1 MIEEQYAPLG
11 CLKLDYILDL
21 GANAGLASIWFLHRF
36 PDAAIVAV
44 EPNPDNYQIISM
56 NLAPNDERVRIVKGA
71 VWHRPKDL
79 TLVRRNNDA
88 DAQVREIEP
97 GDKAQDRI
105 MAWDIPGLME
115 IGDFPIVDLLKID
128 IEGAE
133 LELFRN
139 GPERWLP
146 LIRNICI
153 ELHGA
158 ECKAAF
164 FKALEGYEYEQA
176 TSGELTICTN
186 LRPLALQDRAESDRS
201 YWAARIFPP
210 GRS

>member
-1 MIEEQYAPLG
+1 MIEDQYAPLG

-21 GANAGLASIWFLHRF
+21 GANSGLASTWFLNRF
-36 PDAAIVAV
+36 PEAAIVAV
-44 EPNPDNYQIISM
+44 EPNPDNYQIM
-56 NLAPNDERVRIVKGA
+56 ARNLAPYDERVRIVKGA
-71 VWHRPKDL
+71 AWHRPTDL
-79 TLVRRNNDA
+79 TLIRRNNES

-97 GDKAQDRI
+97 GDKPQDRI

-146 LIRNICI
+146 LTRNICI
-153 ELHGA
+153 ELHSP

-164 FKALEGYEYEQA
+164 FKALEGYEYERA
-176 TSGELTICTN
+176 TSGELAICTN
-186 LRPLALQDRAESDRS
+186 LRPLTQIAISGRAVERHLS
-201 YWAARIFPP
+201 PTHV
-210 GRS
+210 